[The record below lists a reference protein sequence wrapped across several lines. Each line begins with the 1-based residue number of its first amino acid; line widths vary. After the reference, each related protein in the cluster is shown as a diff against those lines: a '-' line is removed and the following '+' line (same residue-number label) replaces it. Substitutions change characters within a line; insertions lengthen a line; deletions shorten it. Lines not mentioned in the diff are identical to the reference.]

1 MNLPNFLLRRTKVEQ
16 IQKGYKSDDESRNIF
31 ISLKFFMV
39 FSQVLGLLP
48 QENIRRNLEDMRFKW
63 LSFKML
69 YTIALICSLAV
80 AVFSCLIYWATN
92 GCSIDDIAIAVSY
105 GGSLASMILY
115 LQLAK
120 SWEKLMRS
128 WHSID
133 LTMNTNYGYPEM
145 LDRKI
150 KLFMAM
156 FIFLGI
162 LDYMLCAGNLYEHL
176 TNQYGKNL
184 TTQVYYNTS
193 FPQLFAYVPYTYFTA
208 IFCSIITVHSNLT
221 WAFNDLF
228 IIILS
233 TALALRF
240 QQISQRLN
248 KERFK
253 INPLS
258 FWRSIRE
265 DYDRL
270 ASFCKELDS
279 HISSIVLLS
288 YFLNIFFLLIQ
299 LYHSLEPIS
308 LIVRKI
314 YCIFSFGY
322 LILKTSSVS
331 LYAAWINDE
340 SKAPTNVLNSVDS
353 SLYNVEIR
361 RLLVQISFD
370 KTALTGCKMFSVK
383 RGIILSVASAIVTYE
398 LVLIQ
403 FSEANLYENTP

>member
-184 TTQVYYNTS
+184 TTQ
-193 FPQLFAYVPYTYFTA
+193 
-208 IFCSIITVHSNLT
+208 IITVHSNLT